1 MDFYELHVFD
11 KHESFPIDRKSEEY
25 KEINTIRTKLLKL
38 NAKEANNYL
47 NQNVRINSLTTKDY
61 VTKSFENIII
71 NLKTK
76 QIQSSKK
83 TKVSF
88 IHNLEDIDIKP
99 FVHKCN
105 HHYHKFQK
113 RKKVVIAK
121 HGNQFLKKN
130 SMNSE
135 HHNHNHNHNHNN
147 NIDNSPHLEE
157 LLYLLT
163 GEIEQKTYF
172 NYLHS
177 LFYSLHKNILEIKH
191 KKKIKNKSE
200 YGDSNNVSLVNE
212 EKNIAVRRSSPHII
226 KVKNKF
232 LNQNNDID
240 IQRELKKSNSNENIF
255 NSGIIKLIKCQEI

>member
-47 NQNVRINSLTTKDY
+47 NQNIRINSLTTKDY

-135 HHNHNHNHNHNN
+135 HHNHNHNHNN
-147 NIDNSPHLEE
+147 NIDNSPHIEE
-157 LLYLLT
+157 LLFLLT
-163 GEIEQKTYF
+163 G
-172 NYLHS
+172 
-177 LFYSLHKNILEIKH
+177 
-191 KKKIKNKSE
+191 KI
-200 YGDSNNVSLVNE
+200 
-212 EKNIAVRRSSPHII
+212 
-226 KVKNKF
+226 
-232 LNQNNDID
+232 
-240 IQRELKKSNSNENIF
+240 
-255 NSGIIKLIKCQEI
+255 